1 MGKAHRI
8 SHKKF
13 GQHKSFRALST
24 QPNTQLK
31 YYKSQGAPQN
41 VLTLVKQSPNK
52 ISAVCKELARDTFH
66 LEEPPTEVKCDHVDM
81 DGNTY
86 RQVTTKYTSTGRYGS
101 WEHIQP
107 SRQWDYLLLV
117 ELTFRA
123 LYYYRMSRDNF
134 NKLRRIG
141 IIKKIKSRQQESAHT
156 DGRYALS
163 KLSFNGRPEEFL
175 DFVEPMNSTNV
186 TQRFTDS

>member
-13 GQHKSFRALST
+13 GKLKSFRALSI
-24 QPNTQLK
+24 QPKTQLK
-31 YYKSQGAPQN
+31 YYEGRGAPQN

-52 ISAVCKELARDTFH
+52 FSAVCKDVARENFH
-66 LEEPPTEVKCDHVDM
+66 LKEPPSEVKCDHVDL

-86 RQVTTKYTSTGRYGS
+86 RQVATKYTSTGRLGT

-107 SRQWDYLLLV
+107 SREWDYLLLV
-117 ELTFRA
+117 ELRLRA

-134 NKLRRIG
+134 NQLRRIG

-156 DGRYALS
+156 DGRYALTKS
-163 KLSFNGRPEEFL
+163 SFNGRPEEFL
-175 DFVEPMNSTNV
+175 DFVERMNYTNMSRRV
-186 TQRFTDS
+186 SES

>member
-1 MGKAHRI
+1 MVKAHRI

-13 GQHKSFRALST
+13 GQYKSFRALST

-31 YYKSQGAPQN
+31 YYEGQGAPQN

-52 ISAVCKELARDTFH
+52 ISTVCKDIAREDYH
-66 LEEPPTEVKCDHVDM
+66 LEEPPSEVKCDHVDL

-86 RQVTTKYTSTGRYGS
+86 RQVSTKYTSTGRFGS

-107 SRQWDYLLLV
+107 SREWDYLLLV
-117 ELTFRA
+117 ELRLRA
-123 LYYYRMSRDNF
+123 LYYYRMSRGNF

-141 IIKKIKSRQQESAHT
+141 IIKKIKSRQQESAQT

-163 KLSFNGRPEEFL
+163 KSSFNGRPEEFL
-175 DFVEPMNSTNV
+175 DFVEEMDDTNV
-186 TQRFTDS
+186 SRRVSES